1 MNLSELCIRRP
12 VMTILLMVSFVVGG
26 LFAYRQLPVAAVPRV
41 DFPVLSVSAS
51 LPGASPETMA
61 SSVASVLEKQ
71 FSTIAGVSS
80 MQSTSTLGQTTII
93 LQFDLNRSIDGAAL
107 DVQSAIST
115 AQKLLPPQMTTPP
128 SFRKINPADQPVMF
142 LGLSSPT
149 LKLSDIDDYAQ
160 NQIAPRVSTLPG
172 IAQVLVY
179 GSQKY
184 AVRVRAD
191 LDALAARGLTIA
203 DLGNA
208 VAAANSNAPVGSMS
222 GPSKNTILD
231 ATGPLSRAAQYMP
244 IVVAYQN
251 GSPVRVQDVASAV
264 DSVENDKVASWL
276 NGTRAIVLAIQR
288 QPDANTVQVV
298 DSVKALLPTIQA
310 DLPPSVK
317 LQVLNDRSI
326 SIREAVHDVQ
336 FTLLLSILLVVAVI
350 YVFLRS
356 ARATIIPALALPVSL
371 IGTLAAMYV
380 FGFSID
386 NLSLLALT
394 LSVGFVV
401 DDAIVMLENIA
412 RHIEEGERPFQAAL
426 VGAREVGFT
435 IVSMTLSLCAVF
447 IPVLFMGGV
456 VGRMFNEFGVTISVA
471 ILISGVVSLTLT
483 PMLCSRI
490 LKAHRPGERH
500 SLLIRAFEK
509 GFDLMQGFYA
519 WTLRGVLRIQTLVL
533 LGTIAT
539 IGLALYLYAVVPKGF
554 FPEEDTGMIYAV
566 TQGPEDTS
574 FEAMTRRQQA
584 VADVVRKDPDV
595 VTLMSS
601 VSAGPVS
608 TTVNAGS
615 MFITLKPRGERVSST
630 EVIQRLRREVAQVPG
645 INVFFRNI
653 QNINLASGPSRGTYQ
668 YVLQSVD
675 FKELQKVGPDMEARL
690 KQIPLIQDVSIDLQ
704 LRSRQAT
711 VEIDREAASRLGV
724 TVDQIRNNLYSAFGS
739 RQISTIFTPSATYQ
753 VILEAQPDYLVGPE
767 MLRHVTVR
775 SSSGALVPLDAVTR
789 IVEGPAPLSVGHQ
802 GQLPAVTISFNLPPG
817 VSLGQAVDAIRA
829 AERAENM
836 PQSVLSSFQ
845 GTAQIFQQALAGQ
858 ALLLLAAV
866 VVIYIVLGVLYE
878 SFIHPITILS
888 GLPSAGIGAVLT
900 LMLFRLDL
908 SVIALIGVVMLIGIV
923 KKNAIM
929 IVDFALERRRAGFS
943 ARQAVEEACLLR
955 FRPIMMTTMA
965 AILGTLPIAVGAGA
979 GSELRQPLG
988 IAVVG
993 GLLVSQILTLYMT
1006 PVVYL
1011 AFERLDTWLRR
1022 RPAAAEEAALE
1033 GAPAE

>member
-107 DVQSAIST
+107 DVQSAITT
-115 AQKLLPPQMTTPP
+115 AQRLLPPQMTTPP

-149 LKLSDIDDYAQ
+149 LKLSDVDDYAQ

-191 LDALAARGLTIA
+191 LDALTARGLTIA

-222 GPSKNTILD
+222 GPNKNTILD
-231 ATGPLSRAAQYMP
+231 ATGPLMRAANYTP
-244 IVVAYQN
+244 IVVTFQN
-251 GSPVRVQDVASAV
+251 GSPVRVQDVATAV

-288 QPDANTVQVV
+288 QPDANTVEVV

-310 DLPPSVK
+310 NLPPSVK
-317 LQVLNDRSI
+317 LQVLNDRSV

-336 FTLLLSILLVVAVI
+336 FTLLLSIVLVVAVI

-356 ARATIIPALALPVSL
+356 ARATVIPPLALPVSL

-490 LKAHRPGERH
+490 LKAHNPNHRP
-500 SLLIRAFEK
+500 SIVIRAFEK
-509 GFDLMQGFYA
+509 GFDAMQAFYA
-519 WTLRGVLRIQTLVL
+519 WTLRGVLRIQPLVL
-533 LGTIAT
+533 LGTVAT
-539 IGLALYLYAVVPKGF
+539 VGLALYLYVIVPKGF
-554 FPEEDTGMIYAV
+554 FPEEDTGMVYAV

-574 FEAMTRRQQA
+574 LEAMTQRQQA
-584 VADVVRKDPDV
+584 VAAIVRKDPDV

-601 VSAGPVS
+601 VSAGPVA

-668 YVLQSVD
+668 
-675 FKELQKVGPDMEARL
+675 
-690 KQIPLIQDVSIDLQ
+690 
-704 LRSRQAT
+704 
-711 VEIDREAASRLGV
+711 
-724 TVDQIRNNLYSAFGS
+724 
-739 RQISTIFTPSATYQ
+739 
-753 VILEAQPDYLVGPE
+753 
-767 MLRHVTVR
+767 
-775 SSSGALVPLDAVTR
+775 
-789 IVEGPAPLSVGHQ
+789 
-802 GQLPAVTISFNLPPG
+802 
-817 VSLGQAVDAIRA
+817 
-829 AERAENM
+829 
-836 PQSVLSSFQ
+836 
-845 GTAQIFQQALAGQ
+845 
-858 ALLLLAAV
+858 
-866 VVIYIVLGVLYE
+866 
-878 SFIHPITILS
+878 
-888 GLPSAGIGAVLT
+888 
-900 LMLFRLDL
+900 
-908 SVIALIGVVMLIGIV
+908 
-923 KKNAIM
+923 
-929 IVDFALERRRAGFS
+929 
-943 ARQAVEEACLLR
+943 
-955 FRPIMMTTMA
+955 
-965 AILGTLPIAVGAGA
+965 
-979 GSELRQPLG
+979 
-988 IAVVG
+988 
-993 GLLVSQILTLYMT
+993 
-1006 PVVYL
+1006 
-1011 AFERLDTWLRR
+1011 
-1022 RPAAAEEAALE
+1022 
-1033 GAPAE
+1033 